1 MIKFFRRIRQQLLT
15 ENKFSKYLLYA
26 IGEIVLVVIG
36 ILIALQ
42 INNWNELK
50 KNNATTKLIFE
61 EILNDLEYDIRLAD
75 QQISYYYRTDSLC
88 GRVLSN
94 EVSIKDYD
102 SGKYLNLINPIQ
114 KFFYDDLRLNAFNLL
129 MQKSEIIPV
138 QYKGELNL
146 IKDIYTNDIE
156 DIINYNNQLE
166 KYCID
171 LENEYRKN
179 YDWYSDSKEEYLA
192 QKKYFQLNDPKY
204 LNNVKLFEL
213 SVEYLNVSYNVF
225 RTNAII
231 AYHQIHK
238 KNNSLRK
245 IPEYIPKYAK
255 ASHEELVEYIGSYR
269 IGNNIGKLSIESFY
283 LKMQVG
289 EFYNVNIY
297 KIAKD
302 TFVPGFGK
310 KESIQ
315 FKRDSTGTVVSLDL
329 FENGVFLYNCEKIK
343 N

>member
-50 KNNATTKLIFE
+50 KNNTTTKLIFE

-75 QQISYYYRTDSLC
+75 KQISYYYTIDSLC
-88 GRVLSN
+88 GRVLTN

-102 SGKYLNLINPIQ
+102 RIYLNIISPFTKL
-114 KFFYDDLRLNAFNLL
+114 FFNELRLNNFNLL
-129 MQKSEIIPV
+129 IQKSEIIPV
-138 QYKGELNL
+138 QYKDELNL
-146 IKDIYTNDIE
+146 IKDIYTNDI
-156 DIINYNNQLE
+156 DNIIKYNNELE
-166 KYCID
+166 KYIND

-179 YDWYSDSKEEYLA
+179 YDWYAGSKEEDLA
-192 QKKYFQLNDPKY
+192 QRKYFQLNNPKY
-204 LNNVKLFEL
+204 LNNVKLFEFK
-213 SVEYLNVSYNVF
+213 VEYLNASYNSF

-238 KNNSLRK
+238 TNNSLREV
-245 IPEYIPKYAK
+245 PEYIPMYLK

-269 IGNNIGKLSIESFY
+269 IGNTIIKVSMESFY
-283 LKMQVG
+283 LKTQVS
-289 EFYNVNIY
+289 EFDMNIY
-297 KIAKD
+297 KIAED
-302 TFVPGFGK
+302 TFVPSFGK

-315 FKRDSTGTVVSLDL
+315 FKRDSIGTVVSFDT
-329 FENGVFLYNCEKIK
+329 FENNVFLFNCEKIK